1 MIQETKGRQYGGHAR
16 PCRKKRGERILL
28 VGHEEVPH
36 GFRLRSG
43 DCGDTADGATGRNWE
58 E

>member
-1 MIQETKGRQYGGHAR
+1 MREHAGKKGVNGHW
-16 PCRKKRGERILL
+16 L